1 MGKEISIRNLQ
12 KIKKRKTFLKINRTY
27 DSYNWNNKQV
37 NCERC
42 LSRKIYVPINK
53 LMWEDIWIQFS
64 SMTNEFRSWLHG
76 LAKRLINT
84 STYSARCCSRSRI
97 RGDSQD
103 LRFQKRCDI
112 FARLIIG
119 RRPSKS
125 SHFSPTTHRWVT
137 RDVIMH
143 FIPLTYAIY
152 RRLAIEFQN
161 NRSCKSDPSV
171 FPYFLLVILFSL

>member
-1 MGKEISIRNLQ
+1 
-12 KIKKRKTFLKINRTY
+12 
-27 DSYNWNNKQV
+27 
-37 NCERC
+37 
-42 LSRKIYVPINK
+42 
-53 LMWEDIWIQFS
+53 MWEDIWIQFS

-103 LRFQKRCDI
+103 RRFQKRCDI

-119 RRPSKS
+119 RGPSKS
-125 SHFSPTTHRWVT
+125 SHFSPTTQRWVT

-161 NRSCKSDPSV
+161 NRSCSLIHLFSV
-171 FPYFLLVILFSL
+171 FFTCYPIFAITYEFYRNYHASCLDIVTQYSSGLR